1 MKLIQESFLAFLKV
15 FLAIACNLFISIR
28 FEMFDI
34 RLKAARAF
42 LRASFAC
49 LHSLFHQ
56 MAGLALIGL
65 ERVNDLGGQEAE
77 IALLIALR
85 ILSYW
90 MRGDESIRVEALE
103 SRMEE
108 KSFQSM
114 FLRRIR

>member
-56 MAGLALIGL
+56 MAGLALISL

>member
-1 MKLIQESFLAFLKV
+1 M
-15 FLAIACNLFISIR
+15 SIR

-34 RLKAARAF
+34 RLKAAPF
-42 LRASFAC
+42 LRASFVSS
-49 LHSLFHQ
+49 HSLFYQ
-56 MAGLALIGL
+56 MAGLALMGL
-65 ERVNDLGGQEAE
+65 ERVNDLRGQKAE
-77 IALLIALR
+77 NASLIALR

-90 MRGDESIRVEALE
+90 MRGDESIRLEALE